1 MNELRPKTR
10 FAPSPT
16 GGLHLGNARTALFN
30 YLFAA
35 GHGGSFV
42 LRIEDTDA
50 ARSDETHR
58 RALEQELRWLGLQWE
73 GAALLQ
79 SERGE
84 LYAEHLTRLLEHGRV
99 YPCWRTE
106 KELADFRLGRR
117 AAGRPPVYDREWAR
131 LPAEEIARRGASG
144 QRPVMRFR
152 VPNSGAVVFTDLVRG
167 EQRFEVADIGDF
179 VVQRSDGT
187 TPFVFSN
194 AIDDA
199 ATNMTH
205 VLRGEDHLSNTAR
218 QVLLLEALGLA
229 APAYGHLPLVIDAA
243 GAPLSKRRGAP
254 TLSAMAAEGLMPAA
268 VVNYAAR
275 LGHASDEGGLA
286 SLQVLAERFRIERLG
301 RSPAHFDAAQLEHW
315 QHLALRACDDDAV
328 SRWAGEGALGAVPV
342 GERSAFI
349 ELVRPNVAR
358 PSDVADWAE
367 ILFGADVTGHAA
379 DDECRAAG
387 TGFFAAAVAAI
398 DAGVSDLKGLAAAI
412 GKATGKR
419 GRALYKPL
427 RVALTGVDHGPEL
440 GPMLE
445 MMGPDRVRRRL
456 ARWAGETLGRAD
468 SQ

>member
-1 MNELRPKTR
+1 MTELRPKTR

-50 ARSDETHR
+50 ARSDESHR
-58 RALEQELRWLGLQWE
+58 RALERELRWLGLQWE
-73 GAALLQ
+73 GATLLQ

-84 LYAEHLTRLLEHGRV
+84 LYATHLTRLLEHGRV

-106 KELADFRLGRR
+106 EELADFRRGRR
-117 AAGRPPVYDREWAR
+117 AAGRPPVYDRDWAR
-131 LPAEEIARRGASG
+131 LPAAEIARRGASG

-152 VPNSGAVVFTDLVRG
+152 VPNAGAVTFTDLVRG

-187 TPFVFSN
+187 TPFFFSN

-199 ATNMTH
+199 ATDVTH

-218 QVLLLEALGLA
+218 QVLLLDALGLA
-229 APAYGHLPLVIDAA
+229 VPRYGHLPLVVDDA
-243 GAPLSKRRGAP
+243 GSPLSKRRGAP
-254 TLSAMAAEGLMPAA
+254 TLSAMAEEGLLPAA

-275 LGHASDEGGLA
+275 LGHASEEGDLA
-286 SLQVLAERFRIERLG
+286 SLKVLAERFRIERLG
-301 RSPAHFDAAQLEHW
+301 RSPAHFDAGQLEHW
-315 QHLALRACDDDAV
+315 QHLALRSCDDDAV
-328 SRWAGEGALGAVPV
+328 VRWAGEGALASVPPS
-342 GERSAFI
+342 EQARFI

-358 PSDVADWAE
+358 PTEVGTWAE
-367 ILFGADVTGHAA
+367 VLFGGDLPGSGWG
-379 DDECRAAG
+379 DECRSAG
-387 TGFFAAAVAAI
+387 GDFFAAAVAAL
-398 DAGVSDLKGLAAAI
+398 DAGIHDLKGLAAAI
-412 GKATGKR
+412 GEATGKR

-440 GPMLE
+440 GPILE
-445 MMGPDRVRRRL
+445 LMGPARARNRL